1 VPFTHTDYDGE
12 SLDATRQALLRLAEG
27 ISDNARMFGTPS
39 EVDPVRHLI
48 GTALGWGGLPEHEA
62 FYVIESDPK
71 QVGNYTMTFT
81 DRSAS
86 PHGRC
91 PATLGTSSAILVP
104 MIMSDPTEAS
114 RVAVPPLVADYL
126 VYVVVLNLFVQFV
139 PQAIT
144 ESFSISLLTA
154 ALLLLVLHVVAMVK
168 TPLKARFKAASAGA
182 GKVLVGVT
190 LWLVLVASKFVVLKL
205 VDLVFDDRVSLGGFV
220 SVTVLILVML
230 FARDLGRRLL
240 ARAPVPMPAAG

>member
-1 VPFTHTDYDGE
+1 
-12 SLDATRQALLRLAEG
+12 
-27 ISDNARMFGTPS
+27 M
-39 EVDPVRHLI
+39 
-48 GTALGWGGLPEHEA
+48 
-62 FYVIESDPK
+62 
-71 QVGNYTMTFT
+71 
-81 DRSAS
+81 
-86 PHGRC
+86 
-91 PATLGTSSAILVP
+91 
-104 MIMSDPTEAS
+104 
-114 RVAVPPLVADYL
+114 PPLVADYL

-144 ESFSISLLTA
+144 ESFSVSLLTA
-154 ALLLLVLHVVAMVK
+154 ALLLLVLHVVALVK

-190 LWLVLVASKFVVLKL
+190 LWLVLVA
-205 VDLVFDDRVSLGGFV
+205 LVFDDRVSLGGFV